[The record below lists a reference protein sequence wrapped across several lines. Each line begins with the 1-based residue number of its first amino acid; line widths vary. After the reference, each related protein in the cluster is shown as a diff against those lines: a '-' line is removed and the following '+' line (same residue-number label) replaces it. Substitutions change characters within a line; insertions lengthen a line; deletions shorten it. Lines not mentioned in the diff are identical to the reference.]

1 MRHVYRILALAAAM
15 GLCLAV
21 PPAGATTW
29 GLKSKA
35 GQTEADPSYPPTH
48 LYRFDETPGTLTDL
62 GPVTVAGGEVDADG
76 LACTGAW
83 GLYAFRLT
91 KNPGTG
97 AVDSSL
103 ITINP
108 ANATATTIGSEMTGR
123 NIRGAAF
130 DASGT
135 LWALDAA
142 NDTLLT
148 VNPATASVATEVGLT
163 LGGSGFNLWTGTDIA
178 YRPATSTLYMTNV
191 EDIYRVTP
199 GGAMTC
205 LYTDTG
211 QQLVG
216 AAFSQAAAADDLSG
230 FEVNSSDDVFAYDVD
245 AGFSRSVL
253 YPNIIPAFNAGR
265 GDLAADPVPE
275 PVTMAGLMLG
285 MGALGGYIRRRN
297 A

>member
-1 MRHVYRILALAAAM
+1 MRHVYRSLAPAAAIW
-15 GLCLAV
+15 LCLAV
-21 PPAGATTW
+21 SPAGAITW
-29 GLKSKA
+29 GLKSEA
-35 GQTEADPSYPPTH
+35 GPTETDPSYPPTH
-48 LYRFDETPGTLTDL
+48 LYRFDETPGTLADL
-62 GPVTVAGGEVDADG
+62 GAVTVGGNEVDADG
-76 LACTGAW
+76 LAYTAAQ

-91 KNPGTG
+91 KGGGT
-97 AVDSSL
+97 VNSTL

-108 ANATATTIGSEMTGR
+108 ANATATPIGSEMTGR

-163 LGGSGFNLWTGTDIA
+163 LGGSGFNLLTGTDIA
-178 YRPATSTLYMTNV
+178 YRPATSTLYMTNRP
-191 EDIYRVTP
+191 DIYRVTA
-199 GGAMTC
+199 GGAMTY

-216 AAFSQAAAADDLSG
+216 AAFCQAAAAGDLFG
-230 FEVNSSDDVFAYDVD
+230 FDVIGPDDVFVYDVD
-245 AGFSRSVL
+245 AGFSRTVL

-275 PVTMAGLMLG
+275 PVTMAGLV
-285 MGALGGYIRRRN
+285 MGAGALATYLRRRRN
-297 A
+297 